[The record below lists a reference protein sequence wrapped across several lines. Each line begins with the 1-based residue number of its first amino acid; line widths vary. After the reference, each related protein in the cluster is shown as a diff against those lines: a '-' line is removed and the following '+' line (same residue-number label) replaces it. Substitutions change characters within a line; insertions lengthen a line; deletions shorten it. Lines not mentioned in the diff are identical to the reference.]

1 MKGFLNEA
9 ARIHSLV
16 NDDTQEL
23 CVINSFPQII
33 VEPTAFDWK
42 KTGFAEGQLER
53 RNGAKCSPR

>member
-1 MKGFLNEA
+1 MKLPGY
-9 ARIHSLV
+9 ILV

-42 KTGFAEGQLER
+42 KTGFAEGQLES